1 MKSRSMK
8 VSKFPWYVIPF
19 SLYPPLSLWAYN
31 LGQISLT
38 ATYRAFLACFFLGI
52 LFLGLAWLWLRDW
65 ARAGIV
71 TSLFLLFFFSYGH
84 LYSYLEN
91 VNISGVVIGRHRVLA
106 GVWLILLT
114 LSVWWVVRKL
124 RSPTA
129 VHSSLNWIA
138 VFLIAFPLFNFA
150 VYGFS
155 SWQENQTDSG
165 NTQDI
170 SRALS
175 DARPAAENPPDVYYI
190 ILDGYGRS
198 DVLRRELNFDNTS
211 FLDRLRDEGFYI
223 AQCSQSNYG
232 MTALSLSSSLN
243 MNYITSLG
251 EEFTAENTNRYEP
264 LWRLIKS
271 SATEA
276 TFRKMGY
283 HTVAFE
289 TGYDWTEFR
298 NADYF
303 FAAPKQGL
311 SGFESLVLRD
321 SAAVIFDDLGVF
333 DSIHF
338 TPEDQKRN
346 LILYVLDKMK
356 SLPDIPGPKFV
367 FIHLVIPHQPFVFG
381 PNGEPLV
388 VAQRTLN
395 ADKYYSETDYLRGY
409 GNQVRFIS
417 SQIPD
422 LMKSI
427 IEDSSTPPLIIIQG
441 DHGPA
446 QLEKENRMGILN
458 AYYFPERKDALY
470 STITPVNTFRLVFNT
485 FFGTDLEL
493 LPDTSY
499 YSKYSKP
506 YAFETIPNT
515 CTTP

>member
-198 DVLRRELNFDNTS
+198 DVLRSELNFDNTS

-417 SQIPD
+417 SQI
-422 LMKSI
+422 
-427 IEDSSTPPLIIIQG
+427 
-441 DHGPA
+441 
-446 QLEKENRMGILN
+446 
-458 AYYFPERKDALY
+458 
-470 STITPVNTFRLVFNT
+470 
-485 FFGTDLEL
+485 
-493 LPDTSY
+493 
-499 YSKYSKP
+499 
-506 YAFETIPNT
+506 
-515 CTTP
+515 